1 MQCRWCCDG
10 PGKMAGHK
18 GRHRNQLPVCKP
30 PPVKH
35 PTGLCS
41 HCCDGSGKMVGHK
54 GRHRNQ
60 LPVCKPPPVKHPT
73 GLCSH
78 CCDGSGKMAGH
89 KGPHRKQLPV
99 QHPCG
104 QCLGCF
110 TGSGKMAGHKGQH
123 RKRPPDLALCK
134 QCDQAALTGN
144 YGFCA
149 AHRAVGSSAALV
161 ANSASV
167 AAAVGQS
174 VCAVWPGDGTWY
186 PGIVMAINSGN
197 GEIKVEW
204 NDDRTTDWVPAR
216 QLKPGDN
223 SSLDLT
229 VCKQCDRAAIKG
241 NYGFCAVHRA
251 VDSRAADEADVTAGQ
266 SVCAVWP
273 GDGTWYPGIVMAINS
288 GNGEIK
294 VEWNDDRT
302 TDWVPA
308 RQLKPGDN
316 SSTGKLA
323 HSSDRVQYGKPKS
336 KGVHS
341 RTGNSRLAVK
351 GAPFGPAAALR
362 PARRGAKA
370 KTRHREVMLLW
381 GNSRNKDH
389 DSSVCKHCIEHPGAH
404 DAGYQCTLCG
414 ATFNSRTKADDHLD
428 GPACSPCVVRPGA
441 SAGPQRQQSLQ
452 AAVSCKKKTVR
463 QPACAQCADHSLH
476 KPHSRQGNCRLAN
489 SGAHNNLKR
498 AREDC
503 DTQRDNS
510 RGKKARAESYC
521 KYRGVSKIKTD
532 ERSVGKPPAM
542 SRTESG
548 TSEART
554 RIIGV

>member
-10 PGKMAGHK
+10 PGKMA
-18 GRHRNQLPVCKP
+18 
-30 PPVKH
+30 
-35 PTGLCS
+35 
-41 HCCDGSGKMVGHK
+41 GHK

-123 RKRPPDLALCK
+123 GKRPPDLALCK

-223 SSLDLT
+223 SS
-229 VCKQCDRAAIKG
+229 
-241 NYGFCAVHRA
+241 
-251 VDSRAADEADVTAGQ
+251 
-266 SVCAVWP
+266 
-273 GDGTWYPGIVMAINS
+273 
-288 GNGEIK
+288 
-294 VEWNDDRT
+294 
-302 TDWVPA
+302 
-308 RQLKPGDN
+308 
-316 SSTGKLA
+316 TGKLA

-351 GAPFGPAAALR
+351 GAPFGPAAALK

-370 KTRHREVMLLW
+370 KTRHREVILLW

-389 DSSVCKHCIEHPGAH
+389 DSSVCKHCIEYPGAH